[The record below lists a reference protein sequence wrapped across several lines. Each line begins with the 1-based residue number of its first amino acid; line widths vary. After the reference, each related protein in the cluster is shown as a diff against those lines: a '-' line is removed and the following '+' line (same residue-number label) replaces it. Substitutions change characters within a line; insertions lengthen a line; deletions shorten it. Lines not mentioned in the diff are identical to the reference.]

1 MIYRHSFNGILIGTY
16 TRPTQRCRFKC
27 PWVILSDLAKY
38 SMTRSDLSATAEL
51 LVNTWC
57 IVRDQEYWPSETSPE
72 RLLVLLVNQLWPVVQ
87 TIVIGRYHS
96 EWTHDWASFALI
108 MRCLLVANF
117 ISVFFSFFYFCYH
130 SWWIQMFILCHD
142 FAFKMSPVMF

>member
-57 IVRDQEYWPSETSPE
+57 IVRDQEYWPSETSPG
-72 RLLVLLVNQLWPVVQ
+72 RLLVHNQLLTSGPNDRYWSLSFRVD
-87 TIVIGRYHS
+87 TWLSIVCINYAMS
-96 EWTHDWASFALI
+96 ACCKL
-108 MRCLLVANF
+108 
-117 ISVFFSFFYFCYH
+117 YFC
-130 SWWIQMFILCHD
+130 IFFLFLFLLPFVVAFILCHD